1 MRLRCIGLLLAAAA
15 VAALPCAAH
24 SSDVEKSESSPPI
37 TERSAVDGRDG
48 TAVSQARDFASG
60 EERAR
65 LRSSSKVAFSLDK
78 AAEKFVSLFPDK
90 VGPRGLMTLN
100 GQVDTLNVEAVRRY
114 MNSHSQTNA
123 DVVEMF
129 GANERDPM
137 PRARLILRRILKAET
152 LRVHAPEEYLK
163 PFIAKDHRPAAVIGA
178 LMRKV
183 RPGVSE
189 EDLVRIVVFYI
200 TEYAGKRGKHVDKSK
215 LRKVES
221 AVRNIMSKLAHK
233 EPHAQTGAGDEST
246 AKLLHERL
254 IEAGGQ

>member
-1 MRLRCIGLLLAAAA
+1 MRLRCIVLLAAAA

-78 AAEKFVSLFPDK
+78 AAEKFVSFFPDK
-90 VGPRGLMTLN
+90 VGPRGLLN
-100 GQVDTLNVEAVRRY
+100 SNGRVDTLSVDAVKSY
-114 MNSHSQTNA
+114 MNTHARHKQEMMRWFNA
-123 DVVEMF
+123 DEKRQ
-129 GANERDPM
+129 A
-137 PRARLILRRILKAET
+137 ALATYILRRILKAEA
-152 LRVHAPEEYLK
+152 LRVHFPGIYLK
-163 PFIAKDHRPAAVIGA
+163 PFMAKDHRPAAVVGA